1 MRGPPTDFVHVSG
14 VPTAP
19 YGAPLRRGLK
29 GCGRRNAMRGQFDF
43 YRSTVCG
50 GGAVQDR
57 RRSLGEKLA
66 SKIGEPGR
74 VLALTAAVSAVA
86 LGTLL
91 LSPLILSLLGRLI
104 LIDGQ
109 SKSNVRQSFTGIGT
123 IISAIALLAV
133 AVTMRIQAT
142 QTALTREQGAQ
153 AIQFELLK
161 LAIDDRAFRET
172 YGSDYRDEDDELTR
186 QRMYQTLRLRYLRVQ
201 IPQRL
206 NV

>member
-1 MRGPPTDFVHVSG
+1 M
-14 VPTAP
+14 
-19 YGAPLRRGLK
+19 
-29 GCGRRNAMRGQFDF
+29 
-43 YRSTVCG
+43 
-50 GGAVQDR
+50 QDS

-104 LIDGQ
+104 LIDWAEQ
-109 SKSNVRQSFTGIGT
+109 SNIGQSFTGIGT

-133 AVTMRIQAT
+133 AATMRIQAT
-142 QTALTREQGAQ
+142 QTALTREQGNR

-161 LAIDDRAFRET
+161 LGDP
-172 YGSDYRDEDDELTR
+172 
-186 QRMYQTLRLRYLRVQ
+186 
-201 IPQRL
+201 PQG
-206 NV
+206 V